1 MRLEYWFDFSCP
13 YAYLGSTQIE
23 PLAERAGAELV
34 WRPMLLG
41 GVFRAVQMAQFPA
54 SQMPPSKARHN
65 GLDMMRWADWF
76 DVPLRMPAGH
86 PQRTVRALRGLLAL
100 PEHRWPALIHELY
113 QVYWVRGGD
122 FTARDTLAAAL
133 SAVGIEGDLAE
144 RALAANDDPD
154 IKRDLRHRTD
164 EAISRGVFGAPTMFV
179 GDTDDPLM
187 LWGQDRLHMVERALH
202 GWRPH

>member
-23 PLAERAGAELV
+23 PLAARAGADLV

-41 GVFRAVQMAQFPA
+41 GVFRAVEMAQFPA
-54 SQMPPSKARHN
+54 SKMPPSKARHN

-76 DVPLRMPAGH
+76 EVPLALPAGH

-100 PEHRWPALIHELY
+100 PEKHWPALIHELY

-122 FTARDTLAAAL
+122 FSSRDILATALD
-133 SAVGIEGDLAE
+133 AVGIEGDPAE
-144 RALAANDDPD
+144 RALAANDDPE
-154 IKRDLRHRTD
+154 IKQELRRRTD

-179 GDTDDPLM
+179 GAGDDPLM
-187 LWGQDRLHMVERALH
+187 FWGQDRLQMVERALD
-202 GWRPH
+202 GWRPR